1 MRKELVTPAL
11 RPVSLSLASFSHA
24 EYRNYAHSCEEHST
38 HPQVF
43 IKYPLTCLKLAL
55 GMQGPGMQES
65 FVTSTGVLET
75 DQHMPWVIG
84 SRSAERKPRRAFAM

>member
-1 MRKELVTPAL
+1 MRKVLVTPAL
-11 RPVSLSLASFSHA
+11 RPVSLSLASFPQNTGIMLTLA
-24 EYRNYAHSCEEHST
+24 EEHST

-55 GMQGPGMQES
+55 GTQGPGMQES
-65 FVTSTGVLET
+65 FVTSTGVLDT

-84 SRSAERKPRRAFAM
+84 SRLAEKKPRGAFAM